1 MVYMALFGTGKIV
14 FGDTLTGFVY
24 LVVGALA
31 GWVIYWDLNRRG
43 WETVLE

>member
-1 MVYMALFGTGKIV
+1 
-14 FGDTLTGFVY
+14 VY